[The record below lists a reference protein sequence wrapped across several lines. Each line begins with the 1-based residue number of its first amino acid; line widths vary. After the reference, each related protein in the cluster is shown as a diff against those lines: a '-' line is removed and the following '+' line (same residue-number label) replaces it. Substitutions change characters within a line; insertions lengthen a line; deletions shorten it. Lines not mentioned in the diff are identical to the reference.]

1 MRNTDPGSGHEVGQR
16 LLNLAVAALAIGAGR
31 IGGLRLVIP
40 FRNHGNDENRWHP
53 GGAGW
58 HLHGPP
64 GQRVIGPA
72 GRGRCQF
79 QRRRKI
85 IGRAEF

>member
-1 MRNTDPGSGHEVGQR
+1 
-16 LLNLAVAALAIGAGR
+16 
-31 IGGLRLVIP
+31 
-40 FRNHGNDENRWHP
+40 
-53 GGAGW
+53 
-58 HLHGPP
+58 
-64 GQRVIGPA
+64 VIGPA

>member
-1 MRNTDPGSGHEVGQR
+1 MRNTDPGSSHEVGQR
-16 LLNLAVAALAIGAGR
+16 LLNLAVAALVIGAGR
-31 IGGLRLVIP
+31 IGGFRVVIP
-40 FRNHGNDENRWHP
+40 FLNHGNDENRWHP

-72 GRGRCQF
+72 GRGRGQF